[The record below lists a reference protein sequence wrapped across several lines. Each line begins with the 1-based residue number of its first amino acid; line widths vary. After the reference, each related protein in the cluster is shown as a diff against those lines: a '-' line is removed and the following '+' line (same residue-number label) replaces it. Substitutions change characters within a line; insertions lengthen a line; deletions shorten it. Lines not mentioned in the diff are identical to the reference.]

1 MNNQPE
7 VPDYLKINTQDV
19 IKAYQKQVNDM
30 LYNEIVMQQQ
40 INQMEATIK
49 NLHNKLSANGI
60 EDTNNSKDSK
70 QQDVKLNK

>member
-1 MNNQPE
+1 MDNQPE

-40 INQMEATIK
+40 ISQMETTIK

-60 EDTNNSKDSK
+60 EDTSNSKDSK